1 MDIQFETILSV
12 CLIPYV
18 IDLIASKENMD
29 EISAIDAFYHSIT
42 YEKLAIEE
50 TKVWHFSPLMLYTM
64 WKYEK
69 ETGEFLDP
77 ET

>member
-1 MDIQFETILSV
+1 MDTQFNTILSV
-12 CLIPYV
+12 CLIPYI
-18 IDLIASKENMD
+18 IDLIVKKEKID
-29 EISAIDAFYHSIT
+29 ESSALDAFYHSIT

-77 ET
+77 EV

>member
-18 IDLIASKENMD
+18 IDLITSKENID

-77 ET
+77 EA

>member
-18 IDLIASKENMD
+18 IDLITSKENMD

-50 TKVWHFSPLMLYTM
+50 TKVWHFSPLMFYTM

-77 ET
+77 EA